1 MAMGSLGIVAM
12 HLLFFAIGFLL
23 WTVVMW
29 LQFKY
34 KDANYPATTKW
45 RLILFISGFL
55 FGAFVGLLGIWDDL
69 VNTADYSKKA
79 TLIMVVTIGGAFVGV
94 LFGFGFPRRMQGTFP
109 KHVVDSKAKTTKR
122 TE

>member
-12 HLLFFAIGFLL
+12 SLLLYAIWFLSGIVL
-23 WTVVMW
+23 VW

-34 KDANYPATTKW
+34 KDANYTATTKW

-55 FGAFVGLLGIWDDL
+55 YGAFVGLLGIWDDL

-79 TLIMVVTIGGAFVGV
+79 MLIMAVAIGGAFVGV
-94 LFGFGFPRRMQGTFP
+94 LFGFGFPHRMQGIFP

>member
-1 MAMGSLGIVAM
+1 MAMGSLGIIAM
-12 HLLFFAIGFLL
+12 SLLFFAIGFLL

-79 TLIMVVTIGGAFVGV
+79 MLIVVVTIGGAFVVV
-94 LFGFGFPRRMQGTFP
+94 LFVFGFPHI
-109 KHVVDSKAKTTKR
+109 KHYRSKGIKVLTTWSNLI
-122 TE
+122 